1 MSDPETPPETKLT
14 RTKRLWAE
22 AGKFLVGRRSRPEDE
37 RLPPGQHLVKDWPV
51 LDLGIVPAVPLARFR
66 LDVDGLVR
74 NRLSLDWGAFQAL
87 RQTTLRSDIHC
98 VTSWSRYDN
107 DWTGVRTR
115 ELMARADPVPEA
127 GHVILHGHDSY
138 TTNLPIADFVTAD
151 SILATHW
158 QGEPLARE
166 HGGPLRAVVPH
177 LYFWKS
183 AKWLKRIEV
192 IGTDRA
198 GYWERNGYHMY
209 GDPWSEQRYG

>member
-1 MSDPETPPETKLT
+1 MSDPETPPETNLT
-14 RTKRLWAE
+14 RTQRLWAE

-37 RLPPGQHLVKDWPV
+37 RLPPGQHLVKDWPI
-51 LDLGIVPAVPLARFR
+51 LDLGIVPAVPLERFR

-74 NRLSLDWGAFQAL
+74 NRLSLDWEAFQAL

-115 ELMARADPVPEA
+115 ELIARADPVPAA
-127 GHVILHGHDSY
+127 GHVILHPHDGY

-192 IGTDRA
+192 IGIDRA

-209 GDPWSEQRYG
+209 CDPWSEQRYG

>member
-1 MSDPETPPETKLT
+1 M
-14 RTKRLWAE
+14 
-22 AGKFLVGRRSRPEDE
+22 
-37 RLPPGQHLVKDWPV
+37 KDWPV
-51 LDLGIVPAVPLARFR
+51 LDLGIVPAVPLERFR

-74 NRLSLDWGAFQAL
+74 NRLSLDWEALQAL

-115 ELMARADPVPEA
+115 ELMARADPVAEA
-127 GHVILHGHDSY
+127 GHVILHGHDGY

-158 QGEPLARE
+158 QGEPLERE